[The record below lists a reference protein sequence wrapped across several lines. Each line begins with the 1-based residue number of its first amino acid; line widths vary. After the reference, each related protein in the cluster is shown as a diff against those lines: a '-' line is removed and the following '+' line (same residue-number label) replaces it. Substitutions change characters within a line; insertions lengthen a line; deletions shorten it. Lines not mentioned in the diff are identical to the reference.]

1 MSAAVTNEKY
11 DLVVIGG
18 GTAGLVA
25 SAGAASLGAR
35 TALVERH
42 RLGGECLWTG
52 CVPSKALIGSAR
64 LADLM
69 RRASEFGIE
78 DRRTSEF
85 GIDDRQ
91 PGSTGHSAVLESVRE
106 ARARVQPHDDPDR
119 FRGLGVDVLEGT
131 PARFLAP
138 DRVEAGDRVLRG
150 RRFLIATG
158 SRPAIPPIA
167 GLEETGY
174 YTHESAFE
182 DTALPASVIILGGG
196 PIGIEFAQAYRRLGV
211 DVTLVEMAPRILP
224 QEDSE
229 LVAGLEDRLRGEG
242 ITILTG
248 HSATGAERHD
258 GQASLLVA
266 PVERPRGDS
275 LRVSAERIFVAA
287 GRSPNVSELDL
298 EAGGVDTDRDG
309 IRVDSRLRT
318 TRRHIF
324 AAGDVT
330 GGLRFTHV
338 ADHEARSV
346 LRNALF
352 PFGARVDYSVVPW
365 TIFTDPPLA
374 RVGLT
379 EEEARVRH
387 RNVQVYRYDTAGLD
401 RVITDRESGGLVKL
415 ITDTRGRLLGG
426 HVLAPSAGTMIVEV
440 ALAMRHGLRVS
451 DLSGL
456 IHPYPTMS
464 EGIRRTADMY
474 YRAKLT
480 ENSKKWLDRYFRFTR
495 GLRS

>member
-1 MSAAVTNEKY
+1 MSSVAAGEKY

-25 SAGAASLGAR
+25 ASGAANLGAR
-35 TALVERH
+35 TALIERH

-64 LADLM
+64 IADLM
-69 RRASEFGIE
+69 KRTVEFGIAGRPAE
-78 DRRTSEF
+78 PAALS
-85 GIDDRQ
+85 G
-91 PGSTGHSAVLESVRE
+91 VLDSVRKVRE
-106 ARARVQPHDDPDR
+106 RVQPHDDPER

-131 PARFLAP
+131 SAQFLAA
-138 DRVEAGDRVLRG
+138 DRVRADDRVLRG

-158 SRPAIPPIA
+158 SRPVIPAIA
-167 GLEETGY
+167 GLEQAGY

-182 DTALPASVIILGGG
+182 DPALPGSVVILGAG
-196 PIGIEFAQAYRRLGV
+196 PIGIEFAQAYVRVGV
-211 DVTLVEMAPRILP
+211 KVTLVEMAPGILP
-224 QEDSE
+224 
-229 LVAGLEDRLRGEG
+229 AEDRELAAALEKRLRAEG
-242 ITILTG
+242 IEILAG
-248 HSATGAERHD
+248 QRAISAERRN
-258 GQASLLVA
+258 GQAALRVV
-266 PVERPRGDS
+266 PNDRPEAEARE
-275 LRVSAERIFVAA
+275 VSAERIFVAA
-287 GRSPNVSELDL
+287 GRTANVAGLGL
-298 EAGGVDTDRDG
+298 EMAGVEADSDGV
-309 IRVDSRLRT
+309 RVDRKLRT

-352 PFGARVDYSVVPW
+352 PGGSRVDYSAVPW
-365 TIFTDPPLA
+365 AIFTDPTLA

-379 EEEARVRH
+379 EEEARARH
-387 RNVQVYRYDTAGLD
+387 GRIRVYRYDTADLD
-401 RVITDRESGGLVKL
+401 RVITDREAGGLVKL
-415 ITDTRGRLLGG
+415 ITDGRGRLVGG

-440 ALAMRHGLRVS
+440 ALAMRHGLKIS
-451 DLSGL
+451 DLSSL
-456 IHPYPTMS
+456 VHPYPTMS

-480 ENSKKWLDRYFRFTR
+480 ERSRMWLDRYFRFSR
-495 GLRS
+495 GLRR